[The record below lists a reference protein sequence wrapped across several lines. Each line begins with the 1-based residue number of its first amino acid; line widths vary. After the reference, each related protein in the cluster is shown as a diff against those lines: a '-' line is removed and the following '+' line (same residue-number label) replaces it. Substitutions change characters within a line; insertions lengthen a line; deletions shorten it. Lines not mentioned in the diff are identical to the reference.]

1 MGWKLQPGPHRDPPS
16 PGRPGPHAPRPHRH
30 SPHES
35 ADSRRHPRGGAW
47 LPSLGLSAFSKSA
60 WPMAPEGELRPP
72 PAGRSRESRPC
83 AHPPWGREWRA
94 SGRAQLGSI
103 QPDLGLGSRCATQ
116 AGYSGSLGLISFI
129 CKTGPIKCPPE
140 CQQPLPGC
148 PPRTWAWERDTGRFH
163 SEAAV
168 VLPRQGPSEAGHLFL
183 APNFHLNLEMAPKAL
198 WVRPSIASVGFRF
211 GGGQAGPLTVQGG
224 RQWPRGMPWSE
235 ACQTL
240 YLISL
245 HFGHCQVTMS

>member
-1 MGWKLQPGPHRDPPS
+1 
-16 PGRPGPHAPRPHRH
+16 
-30 SPHES
+30 
-35 ADSRRHPRGGAW
+35 
-47 LPSLGLSAFSKSA
+47 
-60 WPMAPEGELRPP
+60 MAPEGELRPP

-183 APNFHLNLEMAPKAL
+183 APKLSPEPRDGTKGTL
-198 WVRPSIASVGFRF
+198 
-211 GGGQAGPLTVQGG
+211 GQAK
-224 RQWPRGMPWSE
+224 
-235 ACQTL
+235 
-240 YLISL
+240 
-245 HFGHCQVTMS
+245 HCQRGFQVWGRTSGPFDCAGRKAVATRDAMVRSLPDPLPHFLTLWTLPGDHVVGTEMTQWRSAP